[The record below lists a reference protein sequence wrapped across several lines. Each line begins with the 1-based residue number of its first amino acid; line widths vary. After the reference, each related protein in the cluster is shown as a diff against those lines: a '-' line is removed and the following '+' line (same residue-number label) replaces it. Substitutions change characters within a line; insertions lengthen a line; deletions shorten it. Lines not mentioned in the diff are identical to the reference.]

1 MTYEVL
7 MRVSHAIVHDYPAEA
22 THLLIA
28 AREVRRMEMALDEIV
43 GEQWNLARA
52 CPEVVSLRKWRSTNA

>member
-22 THLLIA
+22 THLLCA

-43 GEQWNLARA
+43 GEQWERARGS
-52 CPEVVSLRKWRSTNA
+52 VVDLRRVRMERR

>member
-43 GEQWNLARA
+43 GEQWDRARGS
-52 CPEVVSLRKWRSTNA
+52 VVDLRQRRTDNA